1 MATSAIENR
10 ELWLPPLA
18 TPWTDRAFSTTQGWS
33 AGSFAREQI
42 RGLVRQ
48 LFFSNAA
55 QPVRQVVFSAA
66 DSQTDVGI
74 ICQQVGEALASETQ
88 GGIAVVGCGADIL
101 EVSEKEQTFG
111 ARRPG
116 EGVGS
121 RPAAPGKSNL
131 GLCPVR
137 AWREREGPPSGL
149 LIRTQIM
156 PCCLKLRVW
165 PCPPPTWRAQIS
177 HDARGWQTG
186 SASESHPHP
195 DPLPPKN
202 GRGSDRECLCVSVLL
217 SSILGGEDRGGGA
230 QPSGILGAI
239 VR

>member
-18 TPWTDRAFSTTQGWS
+18 TPWTDRGFSNTQGWS

-116 EGVGS
+116 EGGGS

-131 GLCPVR
+131 WFVSRSGMAGARRSTVR
-137 AWREREGPPSGL
+137 TFNSHPAYALLSELRREFEYSIVASPPAGECSDAAAMGL
-149 LIRTQIM
+149 LADGVVLIVAANRTRRATARKIIDS
-156 PCCLKLRVW
+156 L
-165 PCPPPTWRAQIS
+165 RAQHVQLLGIV
-177 HDARGWQTG
+177 
-186 SASESHPHP
+186 
-195 DPLPPKN
+195 L
-202 GRGSDRECLCVSVLL
+202 SDRTFPIPQ
-217 SSILGGEDRGGGA
+217 SIYRRL
-230 QPSGILGAI
+230 
-239 VR
+239 